1 MIKKCRVS
9 SPPPFTEE
17 KVKEEK
23 EKNTAPA
30 PSPKKKP
37 TSQSKSK
44 SKPDPES
51 DPEPDAC
58 LYCDLGDMKN
68 EKLVSCKDCQ
78 TIGKD
83 WDFHFH
89 SFMFTDVFSA
99 SKLSQLSGGSHG
111 SNLLPAMAMHQLQNL
126 FPLSPSRR

>member
-1 MIKKCRVS
+1 MFQRARKIFDPADHDLPARVIKKCRVS
-9 SPPPFTEE
+9 SPPPFIEE

-23 EKNTAPA
+23 EKPSVPA
-30 PSPKKKP
+30 PSPKKKS
-37 TSQSKSK
+37 TTQSKSK

-78 TIGKD
+78 TIGKISPD
-83 WDFHFH
+83 L
-89 SFMFTDVFSA
+89 A
-99 SKLSQLSGGSHG
+99 SLVLKVLSIQCI
-111 SNLLPAMAMHQLQNL
+111 PAV
-126 FPLSPSRR
+126 